1 MLRRGAVSL
10 ICCFLAAGALL
21 AQRSALDEAA
31 AAFERGNAAEAQQ
44 KLQSILRE
52 RPTDLR
58 ALMLMGATLDAQQ
71 RYSEAEPYYRHVLQ
85 LAPHSAQALNNVA
98 NHYLTRGDRAHA
110 REYYLKTVA
119 IDPRHQNANL
129 QLAQIS
135 VEEKRGAEALVYLDR
150 LGPASDPD
158 AAVRILQAHALALA
172 GKCSESTRVLSLV
185 PGATPNFHFSAGTVL
200 AECRLYAQ
208 AEESF
213 SRALDADPRNFDI
226 LYNLGLAALRAG
238 HTDRAA
244 SVLTIALAA
253 HPGDTDCLIALA
265 QAWIQQRKPEN
276 AAALLVKAHA
286 IAPNR
291 PDAAL
296 LLAQVSF
303 QLEFYKDAAAAYEKY
318 LSLKPADE
326 MARRER
332 AYTLACSGQF
342 KTALPD
348 LEAWVRGHPRD
359 ATGHHE
365 LAVAQAFENPA
376 EALRSLD
383 RALILDP
390 QLIQARYTRAILNME
405 QDKPAAAIED
415 LRVFLQR
422 EPENRRVLVQLG
434 QAYLRL
440 NRASDA
446 TEVLERA
453 LKIAPNARSVLIAYR
468 RALQQLGR
476 KEEAAAILARLKQA
490 ATTGDAPAPQSGL
503 IDYLSLPPNEQRSRY
518 LENLRRNSASDS
530 ADPRWKIRL
539 ARELLAQGKTAEG
552 LDVFRELRSAAS
564 DPETLAACGSIL
576 IEFEQYELAR
586 QFLERAPATPS
597 SRLDLAIALFRL
609 EGAAVALPE
618 LRKTPAAERKG
629 DYYLLEAELLDSL
642 GRIQEAADSLNR
654 GIRAA
659 PARADLYFQASGF
672 LLKHKLYHE
681 ALALLE
687 RACGILPDA
696 RELHLAQAVTLE
708 LLRRGVDAQKL
719 LAKMQT
725 RWPEWDRPYL
735 LHGILLEMELRS
747 SEARQA
753 LETAIALGADIPEA
767 YYYEA
772 LAIVH
777 SAPDDLKSARDAI
790 DRAMALNSRDP
801 WIYLLS
807 GKILLGQRN
816 YPAAIQRLME
826 ATQLHPA
833 LIPAHYALRDAYRA
847 LGDERKAA
855 AELEQIKRIASHG
868 GGSEQ
873 NPWPMEEF
881 LFTVRRPG

>member
-1 MLRRGAVSL
+1 MLRRGTVPL

-21 AQRSALDEAA
+21 AQRAPLDEAA
-31 AAFERGNAAEAQQ
+31 AAFEQGNAAEAQQ

-52 RPTDLR
+52 RPADLR
-58 ALMLMGATLDAQQ
+58 ALMLMGAALDAQQ
-71 RYSEAEPYYRHVLQ
+71 RYSEAEPYYRRVLQ
-85 LAPHSAQALNNVA
+85 LAPRSAQALNNVA
-98 NHYLTRGDRAHA
+98 NHYLTGGERAHA
-110 REYYLKTVA
+110 REYYLKTIA
-119 IDPRHQNANL
+119 IDPRHENANL
-129 QLAQIS
+129 QLARMS
-135 VEEKRGAEALVYLDR
+135 VEEKRGAEALDYLDR
-150 LGPASDPD
+150 LRSASDPD
-158 AAVRILQAHALALA
+158 AAVRILRARALALA
-172 GKCSESTRVLSLV
+172 GKCAESARVLRDV
-185 PGATPNFHFSAGTVL
+185 PGAAPNFHFSAGTVL
-200 AECRLYAQ
+200 AECRLYEQ
-208 AEESF
+208 AEQSF
-213 SRALDADPRNFDI
+213 SRALDADPRNFDV

-238 HTDRAA
+238 HTDRAV
-244 SVLTIALAA
+244 SVLTVALNA

-276 AAALLVKAHA
+276 AAALLAKAHA
-286 IAPNR
+286 IAPDR

-303 QLEFYKDAAAAYEKY
+303 QLAFYRDAVAAYDQY
-318 LSLKPADE
+318 LSLRPADQV
-326 MARRER
+326 ARRER
-332 AYTLACSGQF
+332 AYALACGGRF

-359 ATGHHE
+359 ATGHYE
-365 LAVAQAFENPA
+365 LAVARAFENPA

-383 RALILDP
+383 RALALDP
-390 QLIQARYTRAILNME
+390 QLIQARYTRAILNIE
-405 QDKPAAAIED
+405 QDKPAAAIDD
-415 LRVFLQR
+415 LRVFLKR

-434 QAYLRL
+434 QAYLKL
-440 NRASDA
+440 NRAGDA
-446 TEVLERA
+446 AEVLERA
-453 LKIAPNARSVLIAYR
+453 LKIAPDARSVLVTYR

-476 KEEAAAILARLKQA
+476 KEEAAAILARLKLA
-490 ATTGDAPAPQSGL
+490 ASDAPAPQSGL
-503 IDYLSLPPNEQRSRY
+503 IDYLSLPPHEQRSRY
-518 LENLRRNSASDS
+518 LENLRRNSASDP
-530 ADPRWKIRL
+530 ADLRSKIRL

-552 LDVFRELRSAAS
+552 IDVFRELRSVAADS
-564 DPETLAACGSIL
+564 ETLAACGSIL

-586 QFLERAPATPS
+586 EFLERAPATAD

-609 EGAAVALPE
+609 EGAAAALPE
-618 LRKTPAAERKG
+618 LRKMPVGERKG
-629 DYYLLEAELLDSL
+629 DYYLLEAELLDSM

-687 RACGILPDA
+687 PACRILPDA
-696 RELHLAQAVTLE
+696 RELYLAQAVTLE
-708 LLRRGVDAQKL
+708 MLRRGIDAQKL
-719 LAKMQT
+719 LAKMQM

-735 LHGILLEMELRS
+735 LHGILLEMELKS

-753 LETAIALGADIPEA
+753 LETAIALGANTPEA
-767 YYYEA
+767 YYYQA
-772 LAIVH
+772 LAILH

-790 DRAMALNSRDP
+790 DRAMALNSKDA

-807 GKILLGQRN
+807 GKILMGQRD
-816 YPAAIQRLME
+816 YPAAIRNLMK

-847 LGDERKAA
+847 LGDEGRAA
-855 AELEQIKRIASHG
+855 AELQQIKRIANQS